1 MNDTTVKLA
10 ILMIVG
16 AAIGPSWNLTISELA
31 DATDDSMTTAFQPDL
46 LIAAW
51 GGSIRDIAIGVLLYF
66 TRNQPKSLA

>member
-16 AAIGPSWNLTISELA
+16 AAIGPSWNLTIAELS
-31 DATDDSMTTAFQPDL
+31 DATDASVTTAFQPDL

-66 TRNQPKSLA
+66 TRNQPKP